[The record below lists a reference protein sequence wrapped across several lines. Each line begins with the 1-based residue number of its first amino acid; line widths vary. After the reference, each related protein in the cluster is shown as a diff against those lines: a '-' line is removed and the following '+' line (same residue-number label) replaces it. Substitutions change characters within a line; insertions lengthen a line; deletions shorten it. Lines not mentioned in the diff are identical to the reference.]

1 MNGMTMATDPNLII
15 EDQQSELALEP
26 MMKVDAGAV
35 PVDPVTLEQEP
46 VAPEEEV
53 KVAGSMTGFVKAARK
68 LSETIDEAE
77 VKTEDVTPPP
87 QPMSQVIEGEIVLQ
101 SVPEA
106 SAKEFRESLNLPDD
120 FDVKLPNL
128 TRRINRTPENPEGE
142 IVNVFD
148 SEEGANQWINN
159 MHRIFDEQIKVATRG
174 QRPLETMVKSAKAM
188 GMHGA
193 LIELLDRKVGEAFN
207 SEQMYRALWVRSA
220 IAHEMDRVVK
230 EGTDEELLR
239 LLPFAAS
246 IEMQTSGAIAEG
258 GRAMSVLSHAGKF
271 SMSDAAMKSLPE
283 LINAYGLKEETISN
297 IRFAYQAIPE
307 TSEKMTFLRII
318 AKGINKGMD
327 LFAEAYVSS
336 LLTSIPTHMINVLG
350 NAIFGAIQIPERMVA
365 GAVGAVRVNLFKN
378 MTAKDRVYMGES
390 LEMLRGL
397 SDGVPAALKAA
408 AKALKTEE
416 GTFGGPRA
424 TKIDTRETK
433 AISSEFLG
441 LDPTGTFGKFVDMTG
456 IITRFMGSRMLLTE
470 DEFAKG
476 LLFHMDLR
484 AQARRTMERQ
494 IEQGMS
500 EAEAIKSGAR
510 VLAGMDANIVKSAED
525 FAVRGTFQGDLGP
538 IASFFNKGFS
548 HPLMKI
554 WVPFFRT
561 PTKIGVEILQ
571 RTPLGALLPTGFWT
585 EFAQGGAKADAALG
599 RMIFGTGV
607 FATIASM
614 STGEM
619 IPGFKINGAQ
629 PQDKNAAAAWRR
641 NGWQEYSFAVQQ
653 DDGTWKNY
661 EYGRLAPVGG
671 IFAMAA
677 DYANYSQY
685 SDNDSELEELFLGA
699 GGALFNVMSELPMLQ
714 GIFSITELAGSEY
727 EDFNKKF
734 DRAYELMVKQVSGAV
749 ITAVPLAPTGPLF
762 ASIERS
768 IDPLASDPKLS
779 TMDTQNALQ
788 TSSTARGFYEALN
801 RIKSRNPFFSDTVPP
816 KLNLY
821 GEPMKQCENGAW
833 CFISPLRVTTTKG
846 NVVDEEMVN
855 LGLGVPMPTRTQRGV
870 RLTSDQYNDMLVRIN
885 ELGNET
891 MLEEMERVIEL
902 DVYQSADIAGVGG
915 KIEQL
920 KSVLTRR
927 KKMVLDEMFADD
939 DFGLGEKKLEI
950 EDYFKRQG
958 VRMKQ

>member
-1 MNGMTMATDPNLII
+1 MATDPNLII

-26 MMKVDAGAV
+26 VMEMDAGAV
-35 PVDPVTLEQEP
+35 PVDPVAPEQE
-46 VAPEEEV
+46 EV
-53 KVAGSMTGFVKAARK
+53 QVAGPVTGMVKAAREMRDK
-68 LSETIDEAE
+68 VAQEAGKVE
-77 VKTEDVTPPP
+77 EVTPPP

-101 SVPEA
+101 RVPEA
-106 SAKEFRESLNLPDD
+106 TAKEFRESLNLPDD
-120 FDVKLPNL
+120 FNIEIPSL
-128 TRRINRTPENPEGE
+128 TRKINRTSENPDGE
-142 IVNVFD
+142 TVAVYNTK
-148 SEEGANQWINN
+148 EGADAWIKK
-159 MHRIFDEQIKVATRG
+159 MHDIFDEQIKVATRG
-174 QRPLETMVKSAKAM
+174 QRSLADMAEDAQEM

-193 LIELLDRKVGEAFN
+193 LLELLDREVGEAFN
-207 SEQMYRALWVRSA
+207 SEQMYRAIWVRKA
-220 IAHEMDRVVK
+220 MKQELDRVAN
-230 EGTDEELLR
+230 EGSDEEFLR

-246 IEMQTSGAIAEG
+246 VEVQSAGARAEG
-258 GRAMSVLSHAGKF
+258 GRAMGVISHTDKIGTGD
-271 SMSDAAMKSLPE
+271 DALKSLPE
-283 LINAYGLKEETISN
+283 LIKAYGIKKETVSN
-297 IRFAYQAIPE
+297 IRYAYLALPKTEQ
-307 TSEKMTFLRII
+307 KMTFLRII
-318 AKGINKGMD
+318 GKGINKGMD

-336 LLTSIPTHMINVLG
+336 LLTSIPTHMINILG
-350 NAIFGAIQIPERMVA
+350 NLIFGAIQIPERMIA
-365 GAVGAVRVNLFKN
+365 GAVGSVRVNLFKN
-378 MTAKDRVYMGES
+378 LTTKDRVYMGES
-390 LEMLRGL
+390 LEMIRSL

-408 AKALKTEE
+408 WKAMKTEE
-416 GTFGGPRA
+416 GTFGGPSA
-424 TKIDTRETK
+424 TKIDTRESK

-441 LDPTGTFGKFVDMTG
+441 LDPNAGGVEGTFGRFVDMTG
-456 IITRFMGSRMLLTE
+456 IITRFMGGRLLLAE
-470 DEFAKG
+470 DELAKG
-476 LLFHMDLR
+476 ILFHMDLR
-484 AQARRTMERQ
+484 GQARRTIERQ
-494 IEQGMS
+494 IEEGMS
-500 EAEAIKSGAR
+500 ETEAIKSGAR
-510 VLAGMDANIVKSAED
+510 VLAGLDNEIVKSAED

-538 IASFFNKGFS
+538 LGQFMNKAFS

-554 WVPFFRT
+554 WVPFFKT
-561 PTKIGVEILQ
+561 PTKIGIEILQ

-727 EDFNKKF
+727 ENFNKKF
-734 DRAYELMVKQVSGAV
+734 DRAYELMVKQVTGAV
-749 ITAVPLAPTGPLF
+749 VTATPLAPTGPLF

-768 IDPLASDPKLS
+768 LDPLASDPKLS

-801 RIKSRNPFFSDTVPP
+801 RMKSRSPFFSDTVPP

-870 RLTSDQYNDMLVRIN
+870 RLTSDQYNEMLVRIN

-891 MLEEMERVIEL
+891 MLEEMESVIEL
-902 DVYQSADIAGVGG
+902 DVYQSADIAGKGG

-927 KKMVLDEMFADD
+927 KKMVLDEMFEDD

-950 EDYFKRQG
+950 EEYFSREG
-958 VRMKQ
+958 IRMKQ